1 MTQNEIAIKTQLT
14 YVLLLLSLFLAVL
27 ALTTS
32 NFLFKSGTAGIG
44 ILIILILQ
52 YQKKGSKADWWIA
65 GAYFFSI
72 LGDWFL
78 TNMQGDSMM
87 FVKGIA
93 LFFLAHVGYLSFA
106 LINGKMNWRFT
117 SLLLA
122 SFLTF
127 FFLALQPAIDDQMLM
142 IAALIYLLVS
152 CFSMGAAI
160 GSTNIPIVKWSYFFG
175 ILLIL
180 LSDTIISFKEFVGYH
195 AFDFLILPTYYL
207 AHISITFSLINKAER
222 T

>member
-1 MTQNEIAIKTQLT
+1 MNLKDHWF
-14 YVLLLLSLFLAVL
+14 YSGLLLAFAFAVL

-32 NFLFKSGTAGIG
+32 NFLFKSGTAGVG
-44 ILIILILQ
+44 IIVITLLQ
-52 YQKKGSKADWWIA
+52 IQQKGSKADWWIA
-65 GAYFFSI
+65 GAFAFSI

-78 TNMQGDSMM
+78 THMQGDSSM
-87 FVKGIA
+87 FIKGIG
-93 LFFLAHVGYLSFA
+93 LFFLAHVGYLTYA

-122 SFLTF
+122 GFLTF
-127 FFLALQPAIDDQMLM
+127 FFLTLEPEISDKALM

-160 GSTNIPIVKWSYFFG
+160 GSQNIPIVKWTYLLG

-207 AHISITFSLINKAER
+207 AHISITFSVMKKAESE
-222 T
+222 